1 MLIICNGAFKSGSS
15 WLHAILVQL
24 SIVRKLNLKKVP
36 VNYTNDVNSPTTIIE
51 SRLQDFLL
59 KEDYK
64 SENYL
69 TKAHFFKEST
79 LKNEYFDDVKLFFI
93 ERNIKDAVVSH
104 YFHIRNKYRFKI
116 NFALY
121 YYFLGRYKA
130 YEIGLFNNRCREFI
144 GDENFFNFEDLVS
157 NFNDTI
163 RQIAKVLGVFE
174 LTNLE
179 LAAIKKETSLD
190 RLRDQL
196 KRGNISYYP
205 STQKDNWKLFREG
218 KINSWKDHFSD
229 NQIKD
234 IEKIESGFFSVFST
248 LIYFI
253 IFTLRRLIFRIE

>member
-1 MLIICNGAFKSGSS
+1 MLLICNGAFKSGSS
-15 WLHAILVQL
+15 WLHAVLVEL
-24 SIVRKLNLKKVP
+24 AKVRELNLKKVP
-36 VNYTNDVNSPTTIIE
+36 IKYTNDVNSPTTIIE

-121 YYFLGRYKA
+121 YFFLGRYKA
-130 YEIGLFNNRCREFI
+130 YEIGLFNNRCREFV
-144 GDENFFNFEDLVS
+144 GENNFFYFEDLVS

-163 RQIAKVLGVFE
+163 RKIARVLGIFD
-174 LTNLE
+174 
-179 LAAIKKETSLD
+179 LANIEIARVKKNTSLD
-190 RLRDQL
+190 RLREQL

-205 STQKDNWKLFREG
+205 SKQRDNWKLFREG
-218 KINSWKDHFSD
+218 KINSWEDHFND

-234 IEKIESGFFSVFST
+234 IEKIESGFFSVFSR
-248 LIYFI
+248 LIYYI
-253 IFTLRRLIFRIE
+253 TFTLRRLIFSIE